1 MGGSGVQ
8 RPLKFAKYLRE
19 FGWNPIILC
28 PEPGA
33 YQFFDNSLEK
43 ELNEIDLDIYRVEG
57 KTPFHILGKQKRS
70 TGLITGSLAK
80 LLRSFS
86 KKIYFPD
93 NKKGW
98 IEPAVKKG
106 KEIIDNT
113 SIDLIFSTAPPFS
126 NHVIANKLSS
136 YSDIPF
142 VVDYRE
148 LFSGN
153 HFDAKE
159 STSRITKKLKLESNW
174 LIRSSGVITLDEFA
188 QTQISKIVEE
198 KAINAK
204 VIPHGFDS
212 EDFNNISNPSLEYQE
227 GKFNWLYSGL
237 FYETNQPDIF
247 FKALLIAFK
256 NEPELKED
264 IHLHFQ
270 GGLDSRIESLIR
282 KYDLENKISDY
293 GYVSHQ
299 VSVANIMKADILWM
313 ISNFSENLKQI
324 KTGKLFEYIGT
335 EKPILGL
342 VYKGQ
347 ADELLKKYKAGFM
360 ASPNNEEEISVVICT
375 LYQLWKKSKL
385 PKASIEFVQQFDRK
399 KLTSELALFFD
410 SILEQKLN
418 SKQ

>member
-28 PEPGA
+28 PEPGT
-33 YQFFDNSLEK
+33 YQIFDDSLEK
-43 ELNEIDLDIYRVEG
+43 ELNEIELDIYRVEA
-57 KTPFHILGKQKRS
+57 KTPFHILGNKKKS

-80 LLRSFS
+80 ILRSFS

-106 KEIIDNT
+106 KEIIENT

-126 NHVIANKLSS
+126 NNVIASKLYS

-142 VVDYRE
+142 VVDYRD
-148 LFSGN
+148 LFTGN
-153 HFDAKE
+153 HFDSEE

-174 LIRSSGVITLDEFA
+174 LNRSSGVVTLDEFA
-188 QTQISKIVEE
+188 ETQISKIVEG
-198 KAINAK
+198 KAVNTK
-204 VIPHGFDS
+204 VIPHGFDP
-212 EDFNNISNPSLEYQE
+212 EDFINVSSPSLEYKE

-237 FYETNQPDIF
+237 FYESNQPDKF
-247 FKALLIAFK
+247 FRGLLLAFK
-256 NEPELKED
+256 NEPRLKED

-282 KYDLENKISDY
+282 KSELENKVSDY

-313 ISNFSENLKQI
+313 ISNFSKNLKQI

-342 VYKGQ
+342 VYK
-347 ADELLKKYKAGFM
+347 
-360 ASPNNEEEISVVICT
+360 
-375 LYQLWKKSKL
+375 
-385 PKASIEFVQQFDRK
+385 
-399 KLTSELALFFD
+399 
-410 SILEQKLN
+410 
-418 SKQ
+418 